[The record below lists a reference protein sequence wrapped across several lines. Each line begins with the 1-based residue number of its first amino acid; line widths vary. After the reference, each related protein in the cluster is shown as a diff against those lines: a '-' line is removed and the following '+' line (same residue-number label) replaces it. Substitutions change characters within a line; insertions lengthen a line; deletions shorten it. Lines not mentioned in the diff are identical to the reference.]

1 MEQTCL
7 NIRKLIHKKNISQ
20 HHAKWRKFQK
30 VSTHDLGKSVCLLYS
45 LFFLSFIEN
54 SFYSYNIYCDY
65 SFPSSLLLPVPPHHL
80 IYTLSV
86 SH

>member
-1 MEQTCL
+1 MSQ
-7 NIRKLIHKKNISQ
+7 HKKAYSQKKISQ

-54 SFYSYNIYCDY
+54 SFYSYNI
-65 SFPSSLLLPVPPHHL
+65 L
-80 IYTLSV
+80 
-86 SH
+86 